1 MPNPEHAQIADRF
14 AELIRQ
20 SQDKLSPAEQRVV
33 SFIDRN
39 RAAALAQS
47 ATQLAADIGT
57 SNATVV
63 RAVQTL
69 GFKGLAELRRLIATD
84 MDRQPN
90 STENMRRTLAQ
101 VGESSELA
109 ATLVLESHLKALQAL
124 HEPEARRRLNQ
135 AVSCFASSERIV
147 LLGIGRAGP
156 IASYVAVMLGRIG
169 RRARAFTA
177 SGAGLADDL
186 LDLRRGDVLVLLAN
200 GNPYKEAVTA
210 IRQARLVGI
219 QVVLVTESE
228 TSKIA
233 KRSDIVVP
241 APRGRTEHVS
251 LHGTTMCVMEALVT
265 GLAACDRDRT
275 LLELDRFEELRTQ
288 LGGRDYVE

>member
-1 MPNPEHAQIADRF
+1 MTTLQNASAVDRF
-14 AELIRQ
+14 TDLTRQ
-20 SQDKLSPAEQRVV
+20 SRDRLSPAEQRVI

-39 RAAALAQS
+39 RAAALARS
-47 ATQLAADIGT
+47 ASQLAADIGT

-63 RAVQTL
+63 RAVQNL
-69 GFKGLAELRRLIATD
+69 GFKGLADLRRLIAADLDRAPTSTD
-84 MDRQPN
+84 
-90 STENMRRTLAQ
+90 NMRRTLAQ

-109 ATLVLESHLKALQAL
+109 ASLVLESHLKALQKL
-124 HEPEARRRLNQ
+124 QEPESKARLTS
-135 AVSCFASSERIV
+135 AVSSFAAAERIV
-147 LLGIGRAGP
+147 LLGIGRAGS

-210 IRQARLVGI
+210 IRQARLLGI
-219 QVVLVTESE
+219 QVVLVTESD

-251 LHGTTMCVMEALVT
+251 LHGTTLCVMEALVM

-275 LLELDRFEELRTQ
+275 LLELDRFEDLRKQ
-288 LGGRDYVE
+288 LGGCEHVE